1 MDKASGDPLNPSS
14 PPVKVTETCRQCYG
28 IAYMTAYMIANDLE
42 PGCMGLKSTLKRGSQ
57 LEVLN
62 PEARSEPIDTIVI
75 GKKILLS
82 NQFSLVTTR
91 FSIFSDHNNSTFGI
105 IFKVTQ

>member
-1 MDKASGDPLNPSS
+1 
-14 PPVKVTETCRQCYG
+14 
-28 IAYMTAYMIANDLE
+28 MTAYMIANDLE

>member
-14 PPVKVTETCRQCYG
+14 PPVKVTETCKQCYG

-42 PGCMGLKSTLKRGSQ
+42 PSCMGLKSTLKRGSQ

-75 GKKILLS
+75 GKKISLPD
-82 NQFSLVTTR
+82 QFSPITTKLYM
-91 FSIFSDHNNSTFGI
+91 FSHRIKSI
-105 IFKVTQ
+105 IGLFVF